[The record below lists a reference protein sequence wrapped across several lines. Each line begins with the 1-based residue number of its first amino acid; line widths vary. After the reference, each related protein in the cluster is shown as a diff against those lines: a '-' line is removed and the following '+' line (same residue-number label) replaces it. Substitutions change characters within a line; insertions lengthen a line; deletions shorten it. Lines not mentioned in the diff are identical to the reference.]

1 MAPWRV
7 GEDKQQAGGK
17 GGMAKKRLL
26 IIEDDVDVQEMLAVY
41 FESLGYEVLLATE
54 GAEGIALARSKFPN
68 LILLDVMLP
77 DMDGFDTCK
86 ALRTSTLTKYIPIT
100 FLTQRDARAD
110 KVAGLELGADDYV
123 TKPFDMEEL
132 RLRVQG
138 SIRRATRD
146 HLHEPRTGL
155 PTGPMIR
162 AELTRR
168 AGQDGWHF
176 LDVTIEGFKALR
188 EAYSFMASDAALEL
202 AVQVLAEVVSEM
214 GTPDDFVGTPEEARF
229 VVFTQAKDVDALSRA
244 LKDRFAERAKSLY
257 NFMDAE
263 RGYILVNPG
272 GPDERR
278 EALMALD
285 VRPLNTASP
294 EPALDE
300 PPAEAATPEAGGSA
314 PEAEAATP
322 KAGGSAPEA
331 EGSVPEA
338 APPADKA
345 EPAPPPHPET
355 GQAAC

>member
-168 AGQDGWHF
+168 AGQD
-176 LDVTIEGFKALR
+176 
-188 EAYSFMASDAALEL
+188 
-202 AVQVLAEVVSEM
+202 
-214 GTPDDFVGTPEEARF
+214 
-229 VVFTQAKDVDALSRA
+229 
-244 LKDRFAERAKSLY
+244 
-257 NFMDAE
+257 
-263 RGYILVNPG
+263 
-272 GPDERR
+272 
-278 EALMALD
+278 
-285 VRPLNTASP
+285 
-294 EPALDE
+294 
-300 PPAEAATPEAGGSA
+300 
-314 PEAEAATP
+314 
-322 KAGGSAPEA
+322 
-331 EGSVPEA
+331 
-338 APPADKA
+338 
-345 EPAPPPHPET
+345 
-355 GQAAC
+355 